1 MTVLKVAVDGVLIGV
16 SVAVFA
22 GSEAIRVL
30 ETATDGGLRRGLVGG
45 AGVATADGLWAVAFS
60 VLDTAAGGLRE
71 HWHGLW
77 KWVALGALLLLGLS
91 VVRDIAQHRT
101 IPIGDT
107 STVGRSAASLYRSFL
122 GHALLSVVTAVFFIS
137 LVTGPDSGHQPTEA
151 VAFVGG
157 VAIGS
162 MLWQTG
168 LAMIGARRSGPLSP
182 VARRRLQWTDCVLLT
197 IFIAYIAL
205 AT

>member
-1 MTVLKVAVDGVLIGV
+1 MTVLGVAVDGLLIGV

-45 AGVATADGLWAVAFS
+45 AAVATADGLWAVAFS
-60 VLDTAAGGLRE
+60 ILDTAAGGLRE
-71 HWHGLW
+71 PWHELW
-77 KWVALGALLLLGLS
+77 KWVAVGALLLLALS
-91 VVRDIAQHRT
+91 VFRDILQRRP
-101 IPIGDT
+101 IPIHATRLDRK
-107 STVGRSAASLYRSFL
+107 STATLYRSFL
-122 GHALLSVVTAVFFIS
+122 GHALVSVVTAVFFIS
-137 LVTGPDSGHQPTEA
+137 LVTGPDSGHQPVEA

-162 MLWQTG
+162 MLWQIG
-168 LAMIGARRSGPLSP
+168 LAIVGARRSAPFSP
-182 VARRRLQWTDCVLLT
+182 VARRRLQWTDCVLLAV
-197 IFIAYIAL
+197 FIAYIAF